1 MSKGGFLTGL
11 KGDGSGL
18 NRAVVILKFV
28 SVLAPL
34 TALIFL
40 LVGWSDTEA
49 GLNLGWMISMGIWA
63 LSAIASSILERKLN
77 ARKQSAPQK

>member
-1 MSKGGFLTGL
+1 MSKDGLPTRL

-18 NRAVVILKFV
+18 NRAVVILKFI

-40 LVGWSDTEA
+40 LLGWSDMES
-49 GLNLGWMISMGIWA
+49 GLNRGWFVAMGIWA

-77 ARKQSAPQK
+77 ARKQSAKQK